1 VPAFHDTQ
9 SKLLIQLKKPSIL
22 YQVQPKIKKENVLHK
37 LKSEM
42 KIEIHHTYG
51 GEVGMKF

>member
-1 VPAFHDTQ
+1 MLAFHDTR

-22 YQVQPKIKKENVLHK
+22 YKVQPKIKKNVLHK

-42 KIEIHHTYG
+42 KTEIRHTYG
-51 GEVGMKF
+51 GEVGMEF